1 MANQLEWCV
10 LSSFMREKLNAL
22 QCNVRA
28 VRIGD
33 KGAILDML
41 AP

>member
-1 MANQLEWCV
+1 
-10 LSSFMREKLNAL
+10 MREKLNVL
-22 QCNVRA
+22 QCNVKT